1 MHVSLEEGADPESIE
16 LVAQQVLNIP
26 QPISQNQIDSL
37 IKEIWERIS
46 QLNRVD
52 VILNCTVQNLTLAR
66 DLLTKA
72 EQAR

>member
-1 MHVSLEEGADPESIE
+1 MLVSLEEGADPESIE

-26 QPISQNQIDSL
+26 QPISQSQIDSL
-37 IKEIWERIS
+37 IKEIWDRIS